1 MSIQT
6 DFNRIGRFSIGL
18 AVMGAG
24 IFAAS
29 FSARANTPERYA
41 KTAAFVAG
49 LQNRDGGFAA
59 RPGEPST
66 LGATSSA
73 LRSLR
78 HIGGS
83 VRNVSGAI
91 EYVKSCR
98 DAATGGFA
106 PKPGGAA
113 DVRSTAVGLMAAVEL
128 LIADESLRKGVM
140 DYLDK
145 HVKTFE
151 DVRIAV
157 AGLESAKQVSPRF
170 ADWIAIVESG
180 RNASG
185 TFGSGANEARATG
198 GSVVALLRMG
208 KTPADTSVV
217 LAAMRSGQ
225 RRDGGWGSAEDG
237 ASDLETTYR
246 VMRAFYM
253 LNEAP
258 NIDAL
263 RGFVDSL
270 EGENGG
276 YAVKKGAPVDQAGTY
291 FATIILRWAREL
303 VGEPA
308 LVETAGFTSLV
319 AGDDL
324 TGWEGDSTIWKAIN
338 GSIVGKTLKLDHNDF
353 LASRTTYGD
362 FILKATFRLK
372 DGAGNSGIMFR
383 ARRQGAHEMSGY
395 QADIGENYWGSLYD
409 ESRRNKTLVAA
420 AEPALKKLHKNLWN
434 QYLIRAIGDDVRL
447 SLNGVESVHYVE
459 KDGAIAR
466 SGALGLQVHAGG
478 PTEVEFKDL
487 YIQKLPTPTADR
499 SNAPGFHVRTHKFAN
514 EERKYVVYVPEGYDA
529 TVPVPVVLFLH
540 GSGERGSDGIVPSQ
554 VGLGPAIAA
563 RPSAFPFLAVFP
575 QARRTWAA
583 DSDDAR
589 AALAALDD
597 VEAYYV
603 VDPRR
608 VVLTGLSMG
617 GRGAWEI
624 ASAHPERFAAVVPVC
639 GMGKPEDA
647 GKLKDLAVWGFVGD
661 ADRAQTVLN
670 LRSMIAALRSNS
682 SGAEVRV
689 TEYRGVGHNSWDR
702 AYGDPELIRFMLAQ
716 RRPKH

>member
-1 MSIQT
+1 MSIQAVFRT
-6 DFNRIGRFSIGL
+6 IGRSAIVYAVAGVGIVAFGL
-18 AVMGAG
+18 IAE
-24 IFAAS
+24 
-29 FSARANTPERYA
+29 ANTPERYS
-41 KTAAFVAG
+41 KTAAFVSS
-49 LQNRDGGFAA
+49 LQNRDGGFSA
-59 RPGEPST
+59 RPGDPST

-83 VRNVSGAI
+83 VRDVSGAI
-91 EYVKSCR
+91 DYVKSCR

-106 PKPGGAA
+106 PRPGGAA

-128 LIADESLRKGVM
+128 LIADESLRKSVI

-145 HVKTFE
+145 NVKTFE

-157 AGLESAKQVSPRF
+157 AGLESAKAVSPRF
-170 ADWIAIVESG
+170 AEWIAVVEAG

-185 TFGSGANEARATG
+185 TFGAGANQARATG

-208 KTPADTSVV
+208 KSPADPAVV

-225 RRDGGWGSAEDG
+225 RPDGGWGSAEAD

-253 LNEAP
+253 LKDAP
-258 NIDAL
+258 DIAAL
-263 RGFVDSL
+263 RRFIDSL

-276 YAVKKGAPVDQAGTY
+276 YAVKKGAPVDQSGTY
-291 FATIILRWAREL
+291 FATIILRWTREL
-303 VGEPA
+303 EGEPA
-308 LVETAGFTSLV
+308 LVETAGFKSLI
-319 AGDDL
+319 AANDL
-324 TGWEGDSTIWKAIN
+324 AGWEGDSTIWKAMN
-338 GSIVGKTLKLDHNDF
+338 GSIVGKTSKLDHNDF
-353 LASRTTYGD
+353 LASQATFGD

-383 ARRQGAHEMSGY
+383 SRRRGAHEMSGY
-395 QADIGENYWGSLYD
+395 QADIGQNYWGSLYD

-420 AEPALKKLHKNLWN
+420 SEPALKRLHKTSWN
-434 QYLIRAIGDDVRL
+434 QYMIRAIGGDVRL
-447 SLNGVESVHYVE
+447 TLNGVESVHYVE
-459 KDGAIAR
+459 QDDSIAR
-466 SGALGLQVHAGG
+466 SGSLGLQVHAGG

-487 YIQKLPTPTADR
+487 YIQKLPTPVADR
-499 SNAPGFHVRTHKFAN
+499 SNAPGFHIRTHKFGN
-514 EERKYVVYVPEGYDA
+514 EERKYVIYVPEGYDA
-529 TVPVPVVLFLH
+529 TVPVPAVLFLH
-540 GSGERGSDGIVPSQ
+540 GSGERGSDGIIPSQ

-563 RPSAFPFLAVFP
+563 QPSAHPFLAVFP

-583 DSDDAR
+583 DSDDSR

-597 VEAYYV
+597 VESYFV
-603 VDPRR
+603 VDTRR

-624 ASAHPERFAAVVPVC
+624 AAAHPERFAAVVPVC
-639 GMGKPEDA
+639 GIGKPEDA
-647 GKLKDLAVWGFVGD
+647 GKLKDLAIWGFVGD
-661 ADRAQTVLN
+661 ADRDQTVLN
-670 LRSMIAALRSNS
+670 LRAMIAALRSSS

-716 RRPKH
+716 KRPKH